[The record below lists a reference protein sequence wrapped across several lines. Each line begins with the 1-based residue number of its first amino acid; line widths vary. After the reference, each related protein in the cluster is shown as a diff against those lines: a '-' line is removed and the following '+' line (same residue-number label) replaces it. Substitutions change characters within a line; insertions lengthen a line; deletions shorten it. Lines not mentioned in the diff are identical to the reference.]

1 MIDIKVAIYF
11 HENLIK
17 KFGGSNGI
25 RDRGALEAAINRPF
39 ATFDNLDLYPTPI
52 EKAAAL
58 FESIVVNHPFI
69 DGNKRTAYV
78 LMKFLLFKN
87 GIIIKTSQVEIY
99 QMVISASMGEI
110 RFDEIKIWLQSKTS
124 KNQ

>member
-1 MIDIKVAIYF
+1 MIDIEVAIYF

-17 KFGGSNGI
+17 KFGGSKGI
-25 RDRGALEAAINRPF
+25 RDRGGLDAAINRPF

-58 FESIVVNHPFI
+58 FESIIVNHPFI

-87 GIIIKTSQVEIY
+87 GIIIKANKDEIY
-99 QMVISASMGEI
+99 QIVIAASMGEI
-110 RFDEIKIWLQSKTS
+110 RFDEIKIWLQLKTS
-124 KNQ
+124 KH